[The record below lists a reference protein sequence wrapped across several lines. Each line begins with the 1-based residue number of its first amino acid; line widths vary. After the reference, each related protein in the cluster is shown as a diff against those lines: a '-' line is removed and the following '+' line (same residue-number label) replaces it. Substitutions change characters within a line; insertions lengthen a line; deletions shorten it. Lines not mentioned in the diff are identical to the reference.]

1 MKCDAFTSTASPGCT
16 RPSNSPS
23 TSATLCARTIFPGSI
38 AGARG
43 AVGNALRQLS
53 HADERVERQRRR
65 RLADALVAGGRKVA
79 SFAHVAEHGDA
90 RAGDLERAE
99 RGQRGPHGVGVRVV
113 GVVHHDEPPA
123 GMQQFL
129 APGLGQR
136 ALEGARD
143 GGEVHAGRQADGG
156 GRARVRHVVQA
167 AQAERARLPQD
178 GKVFRRVGAASL
190 RRSRGRRARSGP
202 APVRP
207 APRGF
212 GPHGGT
218 VAPAGLGPG
227 LRCVGPRPVEAHDL
241 VAPPFE
247 PGAGQKEVRP
257 VVGAVQKRHARRLGQ
272 RAQSFGLGA
281 RDVVAASQESRYG
294 FRPHW

>member
-23 TSATLCARTIFPGSI
+23 TSATLCARTIFPGSMP
-38 AGARG
+38 ARAAPSAMPCANSPTQTSASSG
-43 AVGNALRQLS
+43 SAAAASPMPSWQAAAKSPQL
-53 HADERVERQRRR
+53 
-65 RLADALVAGGRKVA
+65 
-79 SFAHVAEHGDA
+79 AHVAEHGDA

-178 GKVFRRVGAASL
+178 GKVFRRVGRPAFGEAAGGEHEVGPPLSVPAPRL
-190 RRSRGRRARSGP
+190 RPTRRDGGASRPRARPALRRTPTRRSTRPRCATVRARCRTEGSPTGRRSRSETPRPTPWAARTEARPWRARCC
-202 APVRP
+202 
-207 APRGF
+207 RGF
-212 GPHGGT
+212 
-218 VAPAGLGPG
+218 
-227 LRCVGPRPVEAHDL
+227 
-241 VAPPFE
+241 
-247 PGAGQKEVRP
+247 PGA
-257 VVGAVQKRHARRLGQ
+257 
-272 RAQSFGLGA
+272 
-281 RDVVAASQESRYG
+281 RYG